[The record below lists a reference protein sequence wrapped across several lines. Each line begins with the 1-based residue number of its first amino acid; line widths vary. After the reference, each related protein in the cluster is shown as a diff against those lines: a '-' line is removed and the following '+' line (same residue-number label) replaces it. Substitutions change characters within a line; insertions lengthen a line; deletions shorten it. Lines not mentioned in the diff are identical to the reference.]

1 MLGPHMLRYRHFRH
15 DCTVGRWRT
24 GQSRPGAAR
33 VRRRVLNAGLG
44 GILALILPP
53 LLGVTAARAAAGQI
67 SEFAVTQGFIGA
79 GRLALGSDGA
89 LYFGT
94 SFPATI
100 GRVTPSGQ
108 VSQFA
113 DPNTAATSVGLTVTG
128 PDHNVWF
135 VDGADLTQ
143 GKLGRITA
151 AGQITEFGIP
161 PFSGLRTGITDLAAG
176 PDGNLWFTAIAFQ
189 ARTAKASL
197 VGRVNPAT
205 GAITEFPT
213 PTTQASPGAI
223 TTGSDGNLWFPE
235 TNLPGVAR
243 AATH

>member
-1 MLGPHMLRYRHFRH
+1 MLRYRYCRH
-15 DCTVGRWRT
+15 DHTVGRWCT
-24 GQSRPGAAR
+24 GESRLGAAR
-33 VRRRVLNAGLG
+33 ARRRILNAGRG
-44 GILALILPP
+44 SILALILLP
-53 LLGVTAARAAAGQI
+53 LLAVAPAQAEAGQI

-100 GRVTPSGQ
+100 GRITPSGQ

-113 DPNTAATSVGLTVTG
+113 DPNAAASTIGLTVTG

-135 VDGADLTQ
+135 VDGGNLTQ
-143 GKLGRITA
+143 GKLGRITP
-151 AGQITEFGIP
+151 AGQVTEFTIP
-161 PFSGLRTGITDLAAG
+161 PFHGLRTGISDLAAG

-243 AATH
+243 ATTH